1 MSSAPN
7 PLAQPPQAQQLYLLI
22 TQNYAADTGIAPLVR
37 TISSTNGS
45 GPSKGHHMKKFWLN
59 WVRHGMPPRLQ
70 FGLQFGLALS
80 ATLGLTHLAQAQDFS
95 RDRGQGEPSRFAHM
109 RRAPAVHTNT
119 WPAGV
124 RKIADV
130 AYGAGPSERM
140 DVYLPTRASAQ
151 AAPVIFMVHGGAW
164 RFGDKAADGVVQNK
178 VARWVPQGFVVIS
191 VNYPMLPQSSV
202 IQQAQAIASALASAQ
217 SQAEKWGASKDQFIL
232 MGHSAGAHLVALLNA
247 QPALAQRLGARPW
260 LGAVALDSAVLDA
273 TSLMQQRHL
282 PLYDDAFGQDPAY
295 WQTISPYQQV
305 VREAPPFLLVCSSLR
320 QDSCAQAQA
329 MASHVHALG
338 GQAQV
343 LPQPQTH
350 SAINMQLGLES
361 DYTRAVEST
370 MASWSPVI
378 AKALGH

>member
-1 MSSAPN
+1 
-7 PLAQPPQAQQLYLLI
+7 
-22 TQNYAADTGIAPLVR
+22 
-37 TISSTNGS
+37 
-45 GPSKGHHMKKFWLN
+45 MKKFWRTRV
-59 WVRHGMPPRLQ
+59 WHGKPLGRQL
-70 FGLQFGLALS
+70 GLQIGLQLGLVLS
-80 ATLGLTHLAQAQDFS
+80 ATLGLTPWAQAQDFGHDS
-95 RDRGQGEPSRFAHM
+95 GQSAPGRFARM
-109 RRAPAVHTNT
+109 RRAPPAPTPVL
-119 WPAGV
+119 PAGV
-124 RKIADV
+124 REIADV
-130 AYGAGPSERM
+130 AYGADPSERM
-140 DVYLPTRASAQ
+140 DVYLPTRASTHT
-151 AAPVIFMVHGGAW
+151 APVIFMVHGGAW

-217 SQAEKWGASKDQFIL
+217 SQAEKWGASSDQFIL

-260 LGAVALDSAVLDA
+260 LGAVALDSAMLDA

-282 PLYDDAFGQDPAY
+282 PLYDEAFGQDPAY
-295 WQTISPYQQV
+295 WQALSPYQQV

-350 SAINMQLGLES
+350 SAINTQLGLAS
-361 DYTRAVEST
+361 DYTRAVEAT
-370 MASWSPVI
+370 MASWSPVV
-378 AKALGH
+378 AQALGH